1 LSSNELSSALINKM
15 ANKWL
20 VHIKKTMKTM
30 KAKGT
35 YVKGKGLKQVILAA
49 KKTWHKVKTGGG
61 NGDLVD
67 VPLDDDAPAAAPPA
81 APPATTGTEVAPNSA
96 ANIAGRR
103 RRKTRRRRHSR
114 RR

>member
-1 LSSNELSSALINKM
+1 M

-67 VPLDDDAPAAAPPA
+67 VPLDDDAPPAAPPA
-81 APPATTGTEVAPNSA
+81 ATTGTEVEPNSA

>member
-1 LSSNELSSALINKM
+1 M

-49 KKTWHKVKTGGG
+49 KKTWHKAKTGGG
-61 NGDLVD
+61 DGDESASD
-67 VPLDDDAPAAAPPA
+67 EEDKAPAETG
-81 APPATTGTEVAPNSA
+81 TTGTEMAPE
-96 ANIAGRR
+96 GGKR
-103 RRKTRRRRHSR
+103 RRKTRRRRTSR

>member
-1 LSSNELSSALINKM
+1 M

-61 NGDLVD
+61 GGDGNGFVD
-67 VPLDDDAPAAAPPA
+67 VSLKDDAPPA
-81 APPATTGTEVAPNSA
+81 ATTGTEVADPDSPP
-96 ANIAGRR
+96 NIAGRR